1 MAVVRVGSFR
11 SRTEA
16 ELARGMLDAHGYATQ
31 VSDSTDTAYGT
42 GAALGGGIC
51 LLADE
56 HEADEIRR
64 MLDEVRAAPA
74 ESAEHDP
81 HRSPF
86 EDARRASRGLWIQR
100 ALLAALLLYAGFH
113 LLESATG

>member
-1 MAVVRVGSFR
+1 MAVVRVGSFG
-11 SRTEA
+11 SRAEA

-42 GAALGGGIC
+42 GATLGGGIS

-74 ESAEHDP
+74 ETAEPDP

-86 EDARRASRGLWIQR
+86 EDGRRASRGLWIQR
-100 ALLAALLLYAGFH
+100 ALLAALFLFGGYH
-113 LLESATG
+113 LLEAATG